1 MIKQIALIEVW
12 LGKIPDYFQYH
23 IETIGSLSCVDFYF
37 FTDDKNYDFSEIKH
51 KNFHLNYIS
60 ETEFL
65 DRFNRISKV
74 KIDRITHPKKI
85 IDFKLSYF
93 EMFSDYV
100 NSYRYVGIYDIDTMF
115 GDMNQTLLDC
125 INDYD
130 FISVGDEVFH
140 NRLSGPLLI
149 VRNTSEFHDLMKTD
163 RYYETLLMD
172 DIYGYGEQELSVI
185 AHNNYKVKILHSMN
199 TDTKNGGKTTYDV
212 CWKGGKLYSGD
223 EEKLIYHFYRKGHT
237 TFQKVGNQIYAR
249 YDKKFLNDFFW
260 VFGFTENYSETV
272 PHLMDSI
279 NKYSNRKCII
289 YTINFDY
296 NIPQKFLTSEQFIFR
311 RIEIEEG
318 HKDYRGRD
326 ENIISC
332 KPKLMID
339 VVTQYPDDRF
349 IFIDSDIYLTTS
361 ADDLCKHF
369 NELTTYP
376 LINSH
381 IHDVVYHSGII
392 EGEKW
397 TSTAHILAK
406 KIDVDI
412 CVFPRRKT
420 NVMLFDNR
428 SKWFFEEQIDVYEKY
443 ENTEKGIFALHDE
456 DSANVILSKYNLYG
470 CIPLSDIEDCSDIKL
485 ETITDLN
492 NPFHMTQI
500 SPSVRLPQTVNDIA
514 VFHGMKD
521 IIKFQEIEENYGK
534 NVLDCEEILT
544 YYKDNTIF
552 SEKNSFLSTKTLSGK
567 FDFIV
572 KNKDGVIL
580 QQLLNQSLMKYWIFY
595 ISNVHLEKGDYII
608 EIIKISDKQK
618 VYNNLISV

>member
-1 MIKQIALIEVW
+1 MIKQIALVEVW

-37 FTDDKNYDFSEIKH
+37 FTDDKNYDFSKITH

-60 ETEFL
+60 EGEFL
-65 DRFNRISKV
+65 DRFNRVSKV

-130 FISVGDEVFH
+130 FISIGDEVFH

-260 VFGFTENYSETV
+260 VFGFTENYSEAV

-443 ENTEKGIFALHDE
+443 KNTEKGIFALHDE

-552 SEKNSFLSTKTLSGK
+552 FEKNSFLSTKTLSGK

-595 ISNVHLEKGDYII
+595 ISNVHLDKGDYII
-608 EIIKISDKQK
+608 EIIKTSDKQK

>member
-1 MIKQIALIEVW
+1 
-12 LGKIPDYFQYH
+12 
-23 IETIGSLSCVDFYF
+23 
-37 FTDDKNYDFSEIKH
+37 
-51 KNFHLNYIS
+51 
-60 ETEFL
+60 
-65 DRFNRISKV
+65 
-74 KIDRITHPKKI
+74 
-85 IDFKLSYF
+85 
-93 EMFSDYV
+93 
-100 NSYRYVGIYDIDTMF
+100 
-115 GDMNQTLLDC
+115 
-125 INDYD
+125 
-130 FISVGDEVFH
+130 
-140 NRLSGPLLI
+140 
-149 VRNTSEFHDLMKTD
+149 
-163 RYYETLLMD
+163 
-172 DIYGYGEQELSVI
+172 
-185 AHNNYKVKILHSMN
+185 
-199 TDTKNGGKTTYDV
+199 
-212 CWKGGKLYSGD
+212 
-223 EEKLIYHFYRKGHT
+223 
-237 TFQKVGNQIYAR
+237 
-249 YDKKFLNDFFW
+249 
-260 VFGFTENYSETV
+260 
-272 PHLMDSI
+272 MDSI

-443 ENTEKGIFALHDE
+443 KNTEKGIFALHDE

-552 SEKNSFLSTKTLSGK
+552 FEKNSLLSTKNLSGK

-595 ISNVHLEKGDYII
+595 ISNVHLDKGDYII
-608 EIIKISDKQK
+608 EIIKTSDKQK

>member
-1 MIKQIALIEVW
+1 MKEIALVEVW
-12 LGKIPDYFQYH
+12 IGKIPDYFQYH

-37 FTDDKNYDFSEIKH
+37 FTDDKNYDFSNIKH
-51 KNFHLNYIS
+51 KNFHLNYIN

-65 DRFNRISKV
+65 DRFNKVSKV
-74 KIDRITHPKKI
+74 KINKIINPKKI
-85 IDFKLSYF
+85 IDFKLSYL

-100 NSYRYVGIYDIDTMF
+100 NSYSYVGLYDIDTMF

-125 INDYD
+125 INNYD

-149 VRNTSEFHDLMKTD
+149 VRNTSEFHNLMKTD

-185 AHNNYKVKILHSMN
+185 AHNNYRVKILYSMN
-199 TDTKNGGKTTYDV
+199 TDIKNGGKTTYDV

-237 TFQKVGNQIYAR
+237 TFQKVGNQICAR

-339 VVTQYPDDRF
+339 VVSQYPDDRF

-420 NVMLFDNR
+420 NIMLFDKR

-443 ENTEKGIFALHDE
+443 KNTEKGIFALHDE

-470 CIPLSDIEDCSDIKL
+470 CIPLSDIEGCSDIML

-500 SPSVRLPQTVNDIA
+500 SPSVKLPQTVNDIA

-521 IIKFQEIEENYGK
+521 IIKFQKIEENYGK
-534 NVLDCEEILT
+534 NVLDCEEILV
-544 YYKDNTIF
+544 YYRGNAIF
-552 SEKNSFLSTKTLSGK
+552 FEKNSFLTTKTLTGE

-608 EIIKISDKQK
+608 EIIKTSNRQK
-618 VYNNLISV
+618 IYNNLMRV

>member
-1 MIKQIALIEVW
+1 MIKQIALVEVW

-37 FTDDKNYDFSEIKH
+37 FTDDKSYDFSEITH
-51 KNFHLNYIS
+51 KNFHLNYINES
-60 ETEFL
+60 EFL
-65 DRFNRISKV
+65 NRFNKVSKV
-74 KIDRITHPKKI
+74 KIGKINNPKKI

-100 NSYRYVGIYDIDTMF
+100 NSYPYVGVYDVDTMF

-140 NRLSGPLLI
+140 NRLSGPLFI

-428 SKWFFEEQIDVYEKY
+428 SKWFFKEQIDVYEKY
-443 ENTEKGIFALHDE
+443 KNTEKGIFALHDE

-552 SEKNSFLSTKTLSGK
+552 FEKNSFLSTKTLSGE

-595 ISNVHLEKGDYII
+595 ISNVHLDKGDYII
-608 EIIKISDKQK
+608 EIIKTSDKQK